1 MLQGYRTLSPS
12 SLVIIIGKYP
22 GKSKWRPLFILLLNG
37 QNMDMFDGFP
47 EDTSL
52 MTLMPELTTGL
63 TASRPRLHPQF
74 PFQITFSLWAPSVRQ
89 LSCHSSLLEPL
100 QFSVW
105 VPVTIPA
112 MCLCCH
118 RSFLSTACVYHGSQ
132 NNALKYSQS
141 TVLLG
146 LSLSWLLKQES
157 QLWPAVQA
165 WKIQSSNCTYGDFVF
180 SCTIP
185 RCICLTSVPL
195 AEAHSLPRDL
205 A

>member
-52 MTLMPELTTGL
+52 MTLTPELTTGL

-89 LSCHSSLLEPL
+89 LFCHLSLPEPL

-112 MCLCCH
+112 MCLCCR
-118 RSFLSTACVYHGSQ
+118 RSFLSTVCVYHGSQ
-132 NNALKYSQS
+132 NNALKSSQS
-141 TVLLG
+141 LTRALIILTVKPRVPTGPQCRPGRFRVPIAPMETLCSPAPYLVA
-146 LSLSWLLKQES
+146 SV
-157 QLWPAVQA
+157 WPL
-165 WKIQSSNCTYGDFVF
+165 C
-180 SCTIP
+180 
-185 RCICLTSVPL
+185 
-195 AEAHSLPRDL
+195 H
-205 A
+205 